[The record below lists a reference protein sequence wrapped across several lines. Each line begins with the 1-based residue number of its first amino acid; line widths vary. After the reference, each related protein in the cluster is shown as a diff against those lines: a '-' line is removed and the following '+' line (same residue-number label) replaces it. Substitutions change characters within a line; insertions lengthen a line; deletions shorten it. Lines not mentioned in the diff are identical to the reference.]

1 MIRLKLHELMAKRK
15 MFKISELHHLT
26 KKYQKDGVDRRVLTA
41 LRNGVV
47 DRVQFSIINILC
59 KVFQCEVGDLIE
71 FVPDK
76 KGQK

>member
-15 MFKISELHHLT
+15 IFKISELHHLT
-26 KKYQKDGVDRRVLTA
+26 KKYQKDGVDRRILTA
-41 LRNGVV
+41 LRNGGVG
-47 DRVQFSIINILC
+47 RVRFSVIDILC

-71 FVPDK
+71 FAPDK